1 IAADLLR
8 SHGDQIHMHEL
19 ALTFSVVKM
28 AEKAARGNRVVR
40 LTLLIGRLAGVT
52 TEAIRF
58 CFDEEARGTSLEGAV
73 LEIIEPEGRA
83 RCSDCGAVVSTSNL
97 FTACTC
103 GSFALT
109 LLQGEELMI
118 NSIELKEA

>member
-1 IAADLLR
+1 
-8 SHGDQIHMHEL
+8 MHEL
-19 ALTFSVVKM
+19 ALTCSVVRT
-28 AEKAARGNRVVR
+28 AEKAARGHRVAR
-40 LTLLIGRLAGVT
+40 LTLLVGKLAGVT

-58 CFDEEARGTSLEGAV
+58 CFDDVARGTSLEGAV

-83 RCSDCGAVVSTSNL
+83 RCSACGAVFSTADL
-97 FTACTC
+97 FTACAC

-118 NSIELKEA
+118 NSIELGEAA

>member
-1 IAADLLR
+1 
-8 SHGDQIHMHEL
+8 MHEL
-19 ALTFSVVKM
+19 ALTCSIVKM

-40 LTLLIGRLAGVT
+40 LTLLIGKLAGVT

-58 CFDEEARGTSLEGAV
+58 CFDEVARGTSLEGAV

-83 RCSDCGAVVSTSNL
+83 RCSGCGAVFSASNL

-118 NSIELKEA
+118 NSIELKEAA